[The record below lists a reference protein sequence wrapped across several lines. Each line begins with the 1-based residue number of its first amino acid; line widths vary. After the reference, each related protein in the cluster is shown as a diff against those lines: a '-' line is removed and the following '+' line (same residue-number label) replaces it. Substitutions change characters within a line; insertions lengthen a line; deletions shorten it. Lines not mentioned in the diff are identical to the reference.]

1 MQKRILIVEDE
12 PAIRDMVAFALRKGE
27 YDPVHA
33 GDAREA
39 QAAIA
44 DRVPDLILLDWM
56 LPGTSGL
63 ELARR
68 WRREALTREVPIIK
82 LTARGEENDRVGGLE
97 AGVDDYV
104 VKPFSARELL
114 ARIRAVLRRAARART
129 TRMAASASAGC
140 ASTAP
145 RTGCSPETAV
155 ARTSRSRSAPPSTAC
170 CTSS

>member
-1 MQKRILIVEDE
+1 M
-12 PAIRDMVAFALRKGE
+12 
-27 YDPVHA
+27 HA

-39 QAAIA
+39 QDAIA

-68 WRREALTREVPIIK
+68 WRKEQLTREVPIIM

-114 ARIRAVLRRAARART
+114 ARIHAVLRRSREDDEDGSVGVGAAAHRR
-129 TRMAASASAGC
+129 RR
-140 ASTAP
+140 AP
-145 RTGCSPETAV
+145 RVRRADDAGA
-155 ARTSRSRSAPPSTAC
+155 RSARPNTAC